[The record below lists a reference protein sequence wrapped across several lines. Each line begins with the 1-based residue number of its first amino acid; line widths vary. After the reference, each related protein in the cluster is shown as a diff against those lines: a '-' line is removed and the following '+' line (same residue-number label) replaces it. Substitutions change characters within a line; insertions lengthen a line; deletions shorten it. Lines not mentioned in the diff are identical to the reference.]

1 MNLNYYEILNPDYYA
16 NGKEI
21 AESYLWQF
29 GGSMTGVKNNYYI
42 CIIVFFW
49 ILMYIVIRE

>member
-1 MNLNYYEILNPDYYA
+1 
-16 NGKEI
+16 
-21 AESYLWQF
+21 
-29 GGSMTGVKNNYYI
+29 MTGVKNNYYI

>member
-42 CIIVFFW
+42 CIIVFF
-49 ILMYIVIRE
+49 